1 MRTTKQMS
9 KKAYE
14 EFNKRVINA
23 FRCIDPYFLD
33 GIGIVMGMIDLFLGG
48 KDVMLG
54 VRSKEVKLVYALL
67 LPEVEKAVA
76 RSERARENAA
86 RRREK
91 KLAEQKANDN
101 KINNSE
107 QMEIVKDD
115 VAPKA
120 EIPNQPSYVKRMSNV
135 NQRSNV
141 NQTSNVDRIPCV
153 NPPSP
158 HPNSAGTADRAFVK
172 LE

>member
-67 LPEVEKAVA
+67 LPEVEKAVE
-76 RSERARENAA
+76 RSERARANAA

-91 KLAEQKANDN
+91 KLAEKEAALKKENEKN
-101 KINNSE
+101 KNNETVISQE
-107 QMEIVKDD
+107 EKEAVKSIGADIRVDADIRASRD
-115 VAPKA
+115 VKMVEDVKIPIYRSGNLKGD
-120 EIPNQPSYVKRMSNV
+120 IPN
-135 NQRSNV
+135 
-141 NQTSNVDRIPCV
+141 
-153 NPPSP
+153 
-158 HPNSAGTADRAFVK
+158 
-172 LE
+172 